1 MITRIHSAKLQGIKA
16 LDITIETEI
25 TQGIGHAL
33 VGLADTAI
41 RESTV
46 RTVTALQAKG
56 YHIPGKKI
64 VINLAPTDLH
74 KSGSGYDL
82 PIALSLIAA
91 SGQAYL
97 PNIDKWLVIGELGL
111 DGSVRSVPGCLQAV
125 LLAKESGLKGC
136 IIPKDNAEEVRA
148 FADDLPVYAVSSIVD
163 AVRVIRGGA
172 DDIPTVQEMAFPE
185 EKEDRMPSHPAW
197 NNLVGNDAAKRA
209 LVIAAAGGHDM
220 LIIGP
225 VGSGKSTAAK
235 ALAEIL
241 PPMTAEEI
249 EETALVYAAAGRR
262 YDMAP
267 GKRTLRA
274 PHYSAS
280 MVALLGGG
288 AGENILPGEVSLA
301 HNGILL
307 LDEYAEMPKAA
318 KDALRGPIEDKKV
331 IISRLKSRIEYPAAF
346 QLVLA
351 SNPCPCGHYGDGDR
365 CTCTP
370 TQLMLYLSRL
380 SGPVIDHVTLQVW
393 LNPVKTTVGEYKPSG
408 PTLDEARQAVI
419 DARKRQ
425 EERYQGTDIRTND
438 ALTAKDIEKYIRLS
452 DEVKDIL
459 ERLFNQ
465 LGLSARSYTRILKL
479 ARTIADLD
487 GAEEITTAHVCEA
500 ASYRFLDR
508 RNVEKTEE

>member
-1 MITRIHSAKLQGIKA
+1 MITRIHSAKLAGIKA
-16 LDITIETEI
+16 VDITIETEI
-25 TQGIGHAL
+25 TQGIGIHL
-33 VGLADTAI
+33 VGLADSAVK
-41 RESTV
+41 ESLL
-46 RTVTALQAKG
+46 RTVTALQATG
-56 YHIPGKKI
+56 YRIPGKKI
-64 VINLAPTDLH
+64 VINLAPADLH
-74 KSGSGYDL
+74 KQGSGYDL
-82 PIALSLIAA
+82 PIAVGIISA
-91 SGQAYL
+91 SGQRDL
-97 PNIDKWLVIGELGL
+97 PDTDRWLVIGELGL

-136 IIPKDNAEEVRA
+136 IIPWDNAEEVRP
-148 FADDLPVYAVSSIVD
+148 FADDLPVYAVNTLD
-163 AVRVIRGGA
+163 EAVRVLDGSF
-172 DDIPTVQEMAFPE
+172 DIPTVQETPVPE
-185 EKEDRMPSHPAW
+185 ENEDREPSHPAW

-220 LIIGP
+220 LIIGA

-235 ALAEIL
+235 AFAEIL
-241 PPMTAEEI
+241 PPMTVEERH
-249 EETALVYAAAGRR
+249 ETALVYAAAGRR

-267 GKRTLRA
+267 GKRPFRA
-274 PHYSAS
+274 PHYTAS
-280 MVALLGGG
+280 MAALLGGG
-288 AGENILPGEVSLA
+288 TGENIFPGEVSLA
-301 HNGILL
+301 HNGVLL

-370 TQLMLYLSRL
+370 AQRAAYLSRL

-393 LNPVKTTVGEYKPSG
+393 MNPVKTTVGEYKPSG

-438 ALTAKDIEKYIRLS
+438 ALTAKDIEKYIRPS
-452 DEVKDIL
+452 DEVKDII

-465 LGLSARSYTRILKL
+465 LGLSARSYTRILKI

-487 GAEEITTAHVCEA
+487 GADEITTAHVCEA
-500 ASYRFLDR
+500 ASFRFLDR
-508 RNVEKTEE
+508 RVADKTKE